1 MYEFAVTPAVT
12 NIRRRGVEICDV
24 APDSLGAE
32 MDLESGDRIIKVNG
46 RVVRDYLD
54 FRFQTAGE
62 TELVLEVRKK
72 SGEDWELELE
82 RAEDEDFGLSFE
94 QIVPRQCANE
104 CIFCFCNG
112 NPADARP
119 SLFIKD
125 EDIRLSFLYGN
136 YTTLTSITE
145 DEMRRIVE
153 QRLSPQYVS
162 VHATDLDVRAYLLGI
177 DKQRA
182 DISTK
187 LARLL
192 DAGIEVHAQVVLC
205 PGINDKDVL
214 RKTIFDLA
222 AEYPRITS
230 VAIVPLGLTRYNIDP
245 RLTRVTP
252 EFCREVIDQVVLI
265 QKELHSKL
273 GTNFALLGDEI
284 YLRAG
289 RRIPARS
296 YYGDYPQIEDGVGM
310 VRAFADEFAALM
322 RRLDRDGWSSVNKTT
337 GTIFTGILFAPVLK
351 KMIDKM
357 NVRFGTRLIVE
368 PLENTYFG
376 GDVSVAGL
384 LTGQDLLQARERI
397 AGEFVCIPKQMLKSD
412 EAIMLDGMNITEISR
427 TLGQPVHA
435 INLQDLATLLL
446 NKN

>member
-12 NIRRRGVEICDV
+12 NIRRRGVEICAV
-24 APDSLGAE
+24 APESLGAE
-32 MDLESGDRIIKVNG
+32 IDLESGDRIIKVNG

-62 TELVLEVRKK
+62 TDLVLEVRKK
-72 SGEDWELELE
+72 SGEDWEVELE
-82 RAEDEDFGLSFE
+82 RDEGEDFGLSFE

-145 DEMRRIVE
+145 DEMRRIIE

-162 VHATDLDVRAYLLGI
+162 VHATDLDVRAYMLGV

-192 DAGIEVHAQVVLC
+192 GAGIEVHAQVVLC
-205 PGINDKDVL
+205 PEINDKEIL
-214 RKTIFDLA
+214 KQTIFDLA

-230 VAIVPLGLTRYNIDP
+230 VAIVPLGLTRYNTDA

-252 EFCREVIDQVVLI
+252 EFCREVIDQVGSI
-265 QKELHSKL
+265 QKDLYAKL

-296 YYGDYPQIEDGVGM
+296 HYGEYPQIEDGVGM
-310 VRAFADEFAALM
+310 VRSFANEFTKLM
-322 RRLDRDGWSSVNKTT
+322 RRLEREGWTSVNQTS
-337 GTIFTGILFAPVLK
+337 GTIFTGTLFAPLLK
-351 KMIDKM
+351 KMIEKF
-357 NVRFGTRLIVE
+357 NTRFGTRLIVE
-368 PLENTYFG
+368 PLENSYFG

-384 LTGQDLLQARERI
+384 LTGQDLLRARERV

-412 EAIMLDGMNITEISR
+412 DAIMLDGMNVNEVAR
-427 TLGQPVHA
+427 ALGQPVHA
-435 INLQDLATLLL
+435 INLHELVPLLT
-446 NKN
+446 